1 MSALLDSLLAGH
13 DDAAS
18 RAILDIGLP
27 GPRSEAWKYTPLR
40 AFERRT
46 FSPARVIEADTGWL
60 AGIPAPRIVFVNGFF
75 DAALSDIDAL
85 PPGLD
90 ITHAV
95 SYTHLDV
102 YKRQTEGS
110 VSFDGKDLLTQAPE
124 ERAAD
129 GVFLAFQY
137 PVEIPGV
144 NNTYFLRSALNA
156 QRKARGEP
164 ELDSVPVSYTH
175 LDVYKR
181 QR

>member
-85 PPGLD
+85 PPRLD
-90 ITHAV
+90 IAHGRDRTSA
-95 SYTHLDV
+95 
-102 YKRQTEGS
+102 
-110 VSFDGKDLLTQAPE
+110 
-124 ERAAD
+124 
-129 GVFLAFQY
+129 
-137 PVEIPGV
+137 VEIETDA
-144 NNTYFLRSALNA
+144 NT
-156 QRKARGEP
+156 
-164 ELDSVPVSYTH
+164 
-175 LDVYKR
+175 
-181 QR
+181 

>member
-60 AGIPAPRIVFVNGFF
+60 AGIPAP
-75 DAALSDIDAL
+75 
-85 PPGLD
+85 
-90 ITHAV
+90 V

-102 YKRQTEGS
+102 YKRQ
-110 VSFDGKDLLTQAPE
+110 API
-124 ERAAD
+124 RD
-129 GVFLAFQY
+129 IGY
-137 PVEIPGV
+137 RHRPTTNWGRP
-144 NNTYFLRSALNA
+144 RC
-156 QRKARGEP
+156 RCW
-164 ELDSVPVSYTH
+164 
-175 LDVYKR
+175 
-181 QR
+181 